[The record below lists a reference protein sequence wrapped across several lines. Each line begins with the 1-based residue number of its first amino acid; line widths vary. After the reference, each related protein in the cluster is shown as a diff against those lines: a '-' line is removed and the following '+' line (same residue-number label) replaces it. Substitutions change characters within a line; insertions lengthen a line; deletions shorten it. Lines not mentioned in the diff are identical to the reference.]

1 MTQSHHLDQQHD
13 DKPNHHDQN
22 DAQISY
28 QPTIK
33 IKNSNTHLGITIRWV
48 RTWRPELILNAASEV
63 VG

>member
-1 MTQSHHLDQQHD
+1 MTQSHDLDHQHD

-48 RTWRPELILNAASEV
+48 EQQSPELILNDESAVA
-63 VG
+63 G